1 MYRCM
6 SIRLVWWA
14 IGLIMM
20 SLCMFLDENTADPRH
35 SVLPK
40 VAALCL
46 RLDSESYS
54 QDRVVA

>member
-1 MYRCM
+1 
-6 SIRLVWWA
+6 
-14 IGLIMM
+14 MM